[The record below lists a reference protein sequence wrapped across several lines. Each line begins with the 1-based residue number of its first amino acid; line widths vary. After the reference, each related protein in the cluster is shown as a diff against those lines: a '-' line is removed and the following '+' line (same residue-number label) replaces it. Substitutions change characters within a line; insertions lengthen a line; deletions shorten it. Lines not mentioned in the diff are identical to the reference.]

1 MKGLFVR
8 LAYFIS
14 LIVIIVALVIFFIK
28 KAERR
33 KVFSTLPEFSFID
46 VNGTW
51 NKTTYLPELNGY
63 VVILFN
69 PGCEACHIEAKEISE
84 NRGDLQNYTFL
95 FLSPDSLSKIKSFIM
110 KYHLHVMD
118 NVFYGQVGFDTISAK
133 FGKSVI
139 PWTFVYNKN
148 KKLVKS
154 ELYVPPFDLDKI
166 LSE

>member
-1 MKGLFVR
+1 
-8 LAYFIS
+8 
-14 LIVIIVALVIFFIK
+14 
-28 KAERR
+28 
-33 KVFSTLPEFSFID
+33 
-46 VNGTW
+46 
-51 NKTTYLPELNGY
+51 
-63 VVILFN
+63 
-69 PGCEACHIEAKEISE
+69 
-84 NRGDLQNYTFL
+84 
-95 FLSPDSLSKIKSFIM
+95 M